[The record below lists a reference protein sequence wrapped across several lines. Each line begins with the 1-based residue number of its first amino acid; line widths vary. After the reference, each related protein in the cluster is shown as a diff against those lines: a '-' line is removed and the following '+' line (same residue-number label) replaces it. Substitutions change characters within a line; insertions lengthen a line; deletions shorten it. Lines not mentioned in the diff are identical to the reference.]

1 MATQRTGPRTR
12 RTLLVTA
19 VVLAGLLAVTAIAV
33 NVRLFVFPAS
43 STPGHADAV
52 VVLAG
57 GSGERL
63 DKGLELVRQGVSTNL
78 VVSTGPDE
86 LCAAQHDFAVYCF
99 LPDPDDTRGEA
110 EAVGRLA
117 AREGWDHLVLVTS
130 DYHATRA
137 RLLLERCFPGT
148 LDVSAAHSDKS
159 PLPLL
164 WAIGHEWGGLAEAAI
179 HRDC

>member
-1 MATQRTGPRTR
+1 MPTVRTR

-19 VVLAGLLAVTAIAV
+19 VTVGVVVAVALVAL
-33 NVRLFVFPAS
+33 NVRLFLFPS
-43 STPGHADAV
+43 TSTPAHADAI

-57 GSGERL
+57 GDGERL
-63 DKGLELVRQGVSTNL
+63 DKGLELVRDGVASNL

-86 LCAAQHDFAVYCF
+86 LCGTQHDFEVYCF

-110 EAVGRLA
+110 EAIGRIA
-117 AREGWDHLVLVTS
+117 AREGWHHLVLVTS

-137 RLLLERCFPGT
+137 QLLVGRCFSGT
-148 LDVSAAHSDKS
+148 IDVSAAHSGKG

-164 WAIGHEWGGLAEAAI
+164 WAIGHEWGGLIESAV
-179 HRDC
+179 HQDC

>member
-1 MATQRTGPRTR
+1 MVTPRTR

-19 VVLAGLLAVTAIAV
+19 LVLAGLLAVAV
-33 NVRLFVFPAS
+33 LVVNLRLFVWPAS
-43 STPGHADAV
+43 STPSHADAV

-57 GSGERL
+57 GDGERL
-63 DKGLELVRQGVSTNL
+63 DRGVALVDQGVASNL
-78 VVSTGPDE
+78 VVSTGPDP
-86 LCAAQHDFAVYCF
+86 LCSGQFDFAVYCF

-110 EAVGRLA
+110 EAVGRIA

-148 LDVSAAHSDKS
+148 LDVSVAHSDKS

-164 WAIGHEWGGLAEAAI
+164 WAIGHEWGGLAEAALD
-179 HRDC
+179 REC